1 MKCLV
6 LTLVNAPKLNPLFD
20 KLPKQLKE
28 MNSKTILDWL
38 VDDIDSSGLVDQYFV
53 ISMLDA
59 IFFVRISRHGLCPLF
74 SSARKVTRPP
84 AVAGA

>member
-1 MKCLV
+1 MVVSLHRRNMK
-6 LTLVNAPKLNPLFD
+6 PLQKFYFNMQMF
-20 KLPKQLKE
+20 LFPAMEEEIGE
-28 MNSKTILDWL
+28 MTAKMRE
-38 VDDIDSSGLVDQYFV
+38 FV
-53 ISMLDA
+53 MLDA